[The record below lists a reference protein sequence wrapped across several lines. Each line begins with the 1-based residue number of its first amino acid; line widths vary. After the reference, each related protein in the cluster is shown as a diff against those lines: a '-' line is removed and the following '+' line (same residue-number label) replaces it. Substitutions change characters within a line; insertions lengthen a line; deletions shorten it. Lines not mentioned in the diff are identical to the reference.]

1 MPFNH
6 LAISRMENNIII
18 STRTILILLTTVLV
32 LWLMVQISN
41 ILLAIFV
48 SLILTLGLNPL
59 VDWLTQQKLSRT
71 IAVTLTYIFFLG
83 LVVGLFALALPP
95 MASQVQNLVQRL
107 PLYVASISVPG
118 LEAFSEQFLQ
128 TLVSEVSKGT
138 GDVLKVTLN
147 FFSNAFSVVTVLVLT
162 FYFLLDYPNIKKM
175 FLGLYN
181 KGSEKR
187 VAALIGE
194 IEEKIGGWLRGQVFL
209 MFIVGLA
216 SFVGLTL
223 LQIDYALSLAV
234 IAGFLEIVPLIG
246 PIVSFIPAAIVA
258 SAKSPLAVL
267 LVAVLYIL
275 IQQLESNLV
284 IPKVMQKVVGF
295 APIVTLIAIMI
306 GGKLFGVLGALLSL
320 PTTLMGYLVIR
331 SLLEVE

>member
-1 MPFNH
+1 
-6 LAISRMENNIII
+6 
-18 STRTILILLTTVLV
+18 LV

>member
-1 MPFNH
+1 MDK
-6 LAISRMENNIII
+6 NIII
-18 STRTILILLTTVLV
+18 STRTILIVLTTVLV

-59 VDWLTQQKLSRT
+59 VDWLTKQKLSRT
-71 IAVTLTYIFFLG
+71 LAVTLTYIFFLG

-95 MASQVQNLVQRL
+95 MASQVQNLIQRL
-107 PLYVASISVPG
+107 PLYVSSISIPG
-118 LEAFSEQFLQ
+118 LETFSEQFLN
-128 TLVSEVSKGT
+128 TFVSEVSKGT

-162 FYFLLDYPNIKKM
+162 FYFLLDYPNLKEK
-175 FLGLYN
+175 FLALYTGAW
-181 KGSEKR
+181 KKR
-187 VAALIGE
+187 VARLVE
-194 IEEKIGGWLRGQVFL
+194 DIEEKIGGWLRGQVFL

-216 SFVGLTL
+216 CFVGLTL
-223 LQIDYALSLAV
+223 LRIDYALSLAV

-246 PIVSFIPAAIVA
+246 PIASFIPAAIVA
-258 SAKSPLAVL
+258 SAQSPLTVA

-275 IQQLESNLV
+275 IQQLESNFV
-284 IPKVMQKVVGF
+284 VPKVMQKAVGF
-295 APIVTLIAIMI
+295 SPIVILVAIMI
-306 GGKLFGVLGALLSL
+306 GGKLFGVFGALLSL

>member
-1 MPFNH
+1 MDK
-6 LAISRMENNIII
+6 NIII
-18 STRTILILLTTVLV
+18 STRTILIVLTVVLV

-71 IAVTLTYIFFLG
+71 LAVTLTYIFFLG

-95 MASQVQNLVQRL
+95 MVSQVQKLVERL
-107 PLYVASISVPG
+107 PLYVSSISLPG
-118 LEAFSEQFLQ
+118 LELVSEQFLN
-128 TLVSEVSKGT
+128 TLVTEISKGT
-138 GDVLKVTLN
+138 GDVLKVTLTI
-147 FFSNAFSVVTVLVLT
+147 FSNAFSIVTVLVLT
-162 FYFLLDYPNIKKM
+162 FYFLLDYPNLKKM

-181 KGSEKR
+181 NGSEKR
-187 VAALIGE
+187 VGNLMGE
-194 IEEKIGGWLRGQVFL
+194 IEEKIGGWLRGQAFL
-209 MFIVGLA
+209 MLVIGLA
-216 SFVGLTL
+216 SFVGLTIL
-223 LQIDYALSLAV
+223 RIDYALSLAV
-234 IAGFLEIVPLIG
+234 IACFLEIVPMIG
-246 PIVSFIPAAIVA
+246 PIVSFVPAAIVA

-267 LVAVLYIL
+267 LVALLYIL
-275 IQQLESNLV
+275 IQQLESNFV
-284 IPKVMQKVVGF
+284 VPKVMKKVIGF
-295 APIVTLIAIMI
+295 SPIVTLIAIMI